1 MKYLVIAVLVSFTAY
16 LVPKT
21 TVTEPTVP
29 IVYAREETAQNIK
42 KTTSESQ
49 PLKQSAKQSAKKS
62 AKQVDPKGCEPEQYW
77 DENPP
82 HNCIDKPI
90 TVELTPV
97 SARHTG
103 GNCEAYRH
111 LIEQYDWDVA
121 TMMYAMQAESG
132 CNPNAVGDNYVIG
145 GIYAPSCGLLQ
156 VRTISPSRGTCEQL
170 KVPEFN
176 VQKAYEIWLSQGYG
190 AWTTLH

>member
-1 MKYLVIAVLVSFTAY
+1 MKYLIIAVLVSFTAH
-16 LVPKT
+16 LVPKA

-42 KTTSESQ
+42 KTTSKSQ
-49 PLKQSAKQSAKKS
+49 PLTQSAKQSAKL
-62 AKQVDPKGCEPEQYW
+62 VDPKGCEPEQYW

-82 HNCIDKPI
+82 YNCIDKPTQEP
-90 TVELTPV
+90 TVNNAPA
-97 SARHTG
+97 SARHAG

-132 CNPNAVGDNYVIG
+132 CNPSAVGDNYVIG

-156 VRTISPSRGTCEQL
+156 VRTLAGRPSCEAL
-170 KVPEFN
+170 KDPATN
-176 VQKAYEIWLSQGYG
+176 IATAYQIWKSQGYQ
-190 AWTTLH
+190 AWTVLH